1 MVHQGPGWEQ
11 VGPIRTSGQGQPYL
25 GTAMLGLIHY
35 SHSSWRDLL
44 NCTAF
49 RFFLNPPLPALLPDH
64 PPTPPPHVPFLPTL
78 GRFCCMA
85 CKIKKVGQALAQLHL
100 RFEALITL
108 LILSPALR
116 CSEHT

>member
-25 GTAMLGLIHY
+25 GTAMLGLIQH

-49 RFFLNPPLPALLPDH
+49 RFFLNPPLPALLPYN
-64 PPTPPPHVPFLPTL
+64 PPPPSFPRPISPNVREILLH
-78 GRFCCMA
+78 
-85 CKIKKVGQALAQLHL
+85 AL
-100 RFEALITL
+100 
-108 LILSPALR
+108 
-116 CSEHT
+116 